1 MIFISKLVSPL
12 CNKRTSK
19 LKANKLR
26 SLSMKKVFTLVIIAI
41 TVLLSC
47 SKKNNDP
54 IPANANLKGV
64 DSIVTI
70 AGEVYPVVKIGSQKW
85 TSVNYRGPGGIFNT
99 GFLNGDDVMHG
110 KLYTTVEAG
119 QVVLPAGW
127 RIPTYDD
134 YLALMITR
142 GATQNS
148 DGSYSA
154 NLAVAH
160 SLITSSGWEEGGGN
174 NYSGFSALPTGFY
187 HLDDFYG
194 TGNGASF
201 LHSSIAG
208 TPPDLAFT
216 IGPGP
221 TGQPFIYLGLILLDG
236 DRCSLRFVK
245 DN

>member
-1 MIFISKLVSPL
+1 
-12 CNKRTSK
+12 
-19 LKANKLR
+19 
-26 SLSMKKVFTLVIIAI
+26 MKKVFTLVIIAI
-41 TVLLSC
+41 TVLTSC

-54 IPANANLKGV
+54 IPTNLKSA
-64 DSIVTI
+64 DSTVTI
-70 AGEVYPVVKIGSQKW
+70 AGDVYPVVQIGSQKW

-99 GFLNGDDVMHG
+99 GFMGSDAFLHG
-110 KLYTTVEAG
+110 KLYTAEEAV

-134 YLALMITR
+134 YLAMLITR
-142 GATQNS
+142 GAKQNS

-154 NLAVAH
+154 NLAVTQ
-160 SLITSSGWEEGGGN
+160 SLITNSGWEEGGGN

-187 HLDDFYG
+187 HLDTFYG

-201 LHSSIAG
+201 LHSITPGA
-208 TPPDLAFT
+208 PPDFGFT

-221 TGQPFIYLGLILLDG
+221 NGQPFIYLGVVLLDG

-245 DN
+245 GN